1 MNVELLVDGV
11 RIGLND
17 FVQRILANIIVGAA
31 LSLHG
36 VSEDWKEL
44 KVIVKR

>member
-1 MNVELLVDGV
+1 MEVELLVDGA

-17 FVQRILANIIVGAA
+17 FVQKILANIVVGAA
-31 LSLHG
+31 LALHG

-44 KVIVKR
+44 KIIVKK